1 MVGLNKLTI
10 NDVPLDN
17 QIVLLRA
24 DFNVPLALDGSISDD
39 YRIRSAIPT
48 IDNLLERGCTVV
60 IISHLGRP
68 KGKQKKFSLKPIA
81 AHLSGLFGKD
91 VKFVT
96 DCVGDKVSVAVKN
109 SPKGSILLL
118 ENLRFYEQEEQN
130 DDAFAKKLATSSRA
144 KYFVQDGFGVV
155 HRAHA
160 STSAITNY
168 LPSVAGLLLVREYN
182 ALNGSLK
189 SPKRPLVAVIGG
201 AKVSDKIDV
210 IKRFISSADRIII
223 GGAMANTFLDFRGYD
238 MASSK
243 LEPDQDEV
251 IKEIYRLARRKVSA
265 DYVDDFLVLPVDVA
279 VAKQIS
285 PESKRTTRPVNEL
298 EPGEIALDIGE
309 KSIENMVGVI
319 ATAKTV
325 IWNGTMGYAELPE
338 FSHGSARLALE
349 IAKRKELVSIVG
361 GGDTADYVLKWSGGS
376 GEMFSH
382 ISTGGGASVELLSG
396 LKLPGIEA
404 LLDVKRTMG

>member
-1 MVGLNKLTI
+1 M
-10 NDVPLDN
+10 
-17 QIVLLRA
+17 
-24 DFNVPLALDGSISDD
+24 
-39 YRIRSAIPT
+39 
-48 IDNLLERGCTVV
+48 
-60 IISHLGRP
+60 
-68 KGKQKKFSLKPIA
+68 
-81 AHLSGLFGKD
+81 
-91 VKFVT
+91 
-96 DCVGDKVSVAVKN
+96 
-109 SPKGSILLL
+109 
-118 ENLRFYEQEEQN
+118 
-130 DDAFAKKLATSSRA
+130 
-144 KYFVQDGFGVV
+144 
-155 HRAHA
+155 
-160 STSAITNY
+160 
-168 LPSVAGLLLVREYN
+168 
-182 ALNGSLK
+182 
-189 SPKRPLVAVIGG
+189 
-201 AKVSDKIDV
+201 
-210 IKRFISSADRIII
+210 
-223 GGAMANTFLDFRGYD
+223 
-238 MASSK
+238 
-243 LEPDQDEV
+243 
-251 IKEIYRLARRKVSA
+251 
-265 DYVDDFLVLPVDVA
+265 VLPVDVA